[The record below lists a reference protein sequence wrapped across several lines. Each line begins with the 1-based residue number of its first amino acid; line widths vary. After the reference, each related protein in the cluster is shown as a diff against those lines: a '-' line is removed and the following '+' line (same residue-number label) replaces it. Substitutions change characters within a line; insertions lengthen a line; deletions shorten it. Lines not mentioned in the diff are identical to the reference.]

1 MKKVLLSLSFI
12 ISCVPMVASEHS
24 SSGHLS
30 FSFAQQSVQPFALT
44 DVKLLP
50 SRFQRNTQRDSAWIA
65 SIPVNRLLHSFRNTA
80 GVYSALEGGY
90 DAGLK
95 LGGWESLDCDL
106 RGHITGHLLSA
117 MANLQMK
124 QKADSLVQGLAQVQQ
139 QYGTGYLSAFGEGL
153 IDRNLAGK
161 GGVWAPWYTLHKILQ
176 GLIDQYTMC
185 GNEKALEVAKGM
197 GNWAY
202 NKTKNLTDEQ
212 RQKAIR
218 NEFGG
223 FNEAMYNLYSITREE
238 KYLQVAR
245 FFYHNDKIDPLK
257 AGNNDLGTN
266 HANTF
271 IPKLL
276 GECKNYEL
284 FGAEDSRQAATLL
297 YNTLVN
303 DHAFVTG
310 EVSDKEHLF
319 KPETQSKHLTGYDGE
334 NCCTYNLL
342 KLADRLFTYQPD
354 SKIADYYERALYNH
368 ILGQQDTLTSM
379 VCYFTP
385 LMTGGY
391 RLYSTRDSSF
401 WCCVGSGFESHAKYQ
416 SSIYFHNEKEL
427 YINLFIPSELNW
439 NGTIIR
445 QETSF
450 PQTNKSMITASSKT
464 NMKVR
469 YPYWATYMKINGKKV
484 KADKDGYVLVK
495 NTKKVEIEFGMRL
508 REEATKDDASRVALL
523 YGPIVLG
530 GRLAEVPHPFSNPMK
545 HNDYYTIDYGKHDD
559 IRLGE
564 VKHLGGL
571 KWLMEP
577 TMNHES
583 LIIQPFYDLQHCRYI
598 VYWRK

>member
-1 MKKVLLSLSFI
+1 MKKALCVFVSLCSI
-12 ISCVPMVASEHS
+12 TIAM
-24 SSGHLS
+24 G
-30 FSFAQQSVQPFALT
+30 QVQVKPFALT

-50 SRFQRNTQRDSAWIA
+50 SRFQRNMQRDSAWIV
-65 SIPVNRLLHSFRNTA
+65 SIPVNRLLHSFRNTV
-80 GVYSALEGGY
+80 GVYSGKEGGY
-90 DAGLK
+90 DDGLK

-117 MANLQMK
+117 MAYLQMK
-124 QKADSLVQGLAQVQQ
+124 QKADSLVQGLAEVQK

-185 GNEKALEVAKGM
+185 GNDKALEVAKGM
-197 GNWAY
+197 GDWAY
-202 NKTKNLTDEQ
+202 HKTKNLTDEQ

-223 FNEAMYNLYSITREE
+223 FNEAMYNLYAITNEE
-238 KYLQVAR
+238 KYLKVAR

-257 AGNNDLGTN
+257 QGNNNLGTN

-297 YNTLVN
+297 FNTLVN

-416 SSIYFHNEKEL
+416 SSIYFHNDQNL
-427 YINLFIPSELNW
+427 YVNLFIPSELNW
-439 NGTIIR
+439 DGAIIR

-450 PQTNKSMITASSKT
+450 PESNKTLITSSSKI

-469 YPYWATYMKINGKKV
+469 YPYWASYMKINGKNV
-484 KADKDGYVLVK
+484 KADKDGYVSVK
-495 NTKKVEIEFGMRL
+495 GTKKAEIEFGMSL
-508 REEATKDDASRVALL
+508 HEEPTKDDPSRVALL

-530 GRLAEVPHPFSNPMK
+530 GRLTEVAHPFSDPTK
-545 HNDYYTIDYGKHDD
+545 HNDYYTFDYGKHADVK
-559 IRLGE
+559 LGE

-571 KWLMEP
+571 RF
-577 TMNHES
+577 ES
-583 LIIQPFYDLQHCRYI
+583 NGIQIVPFYDLQHCRYV
-598 VYWRK
+598 VYWKK

>member
-1 MKKVLLSLSFI
+1 M
-12 ISCVPMVASEHS
+12 
-24 SSGHLS
+24 
-30 FSFAQQSVQPFALT
+30 
-44 DVKLLP
+44 
-50 SRFQRNTQRDSAWIA
+50 QRDSAWIA

-90 DAGLK
+90 DAGLR

-117 MANLQMK
+117 MAYLASTASVPSASPLGL
-124 QKADSLVQGLAQVQQ
+124 KADSIVRGLAEVQK

-176 GLIDQYTMC
+176 GLIDQYQLC
-185 GNEKALEVAKGM
+185 GNELALKVARGM
-197 GNWAY
+197 GDWAY
-202 NKTKNLTDEQ
+202 NKTKSLTDEQ

-223 FNEAMYNLYSITREE
+223 FNEAMYNLYAITRDE

-284 FGAEDSRQAATLL
+284 FGAEDSRRAATLL
-297 YNTLVN
+297 FNTLVN

-319 KPETQSKHLTGYDGE
+319 KPEAQSKHLSGYDGE

-391 RLYSTRDSSF
+391 RLYSTRDSSW

-416 SSIYFHNEKEL
+416 SSIYFRETQPQPLPMREGSSSPRTL
-427 YINLFIPSELNW
+427 YVNLFIPSELNW
-439 NGTIIR
+439 DGIIVR
-445 QETSF
+445 QETAF
-450 PQTNKSMITASSKT
+450 PESNKTTLTVTASNGFSSGITLKL
-464 NMKVR
+464 R
-469 YPYWATYMKINGKKV
+469 YPYWATYMKVNGKKV
-484 KADKDGYVLVK
+484 KAGKDGYVAIK
-495 NTKKVEIEFGMRL
+495 ATKRAEIEFGMTL
-508 REEATKDDASRVALL
+508 RQEATKDDPSRVALL

-530 GRLAEVPHPFSNPMK
+530 GRLAEVEKPFSDPTK
-545 HNDYYTIDYGKHDD
+545 HNDYYTFNYGKHDD
-559 IRLGE
+559 VKLGE

-571 KWLMEP
+571 RF
-577 TMNHES
+577 ES
-583 LIIQPFYDLQHCRYI
+583 IATPHSDHGSENGIQIAPFYNLQHCRYV
-598 VYWRK
+598 VYWKK

>member
-1 MKKVLLSLSFI
+1 MALAQPVVQQFPLS
-12 ISCVPMVASEHS
+12 
-24 SSGHLS
+24 
-30 FSFAQQSVQPFALT
+30 

-50 SRFQRNTQRDSAWIA
+50 SRFQRNMQRDSAWIA

-124 QKADSLVQGLAQVQQ
+124 QKADSLVQGLAEVQK

-153 IDRNLAGK
+153 IDRNLAGR

-197 GNWAY
+197 GDWAY
-202 NKTKNLTDEQ
+202 NKTKDLTDEQ

-223 FNEAMYNLYSITREE
+223 INEAMYNLYSLTPDPSPTGEGS

-257 AGNNDLGTN
+257 QGNNDLGTY

-276 GECKNYEL
+276 GECRNYEL
-284 FGAEDSRQAATLL
+284 FGAEDSRRAAENLFW
-297 YNTLVN
+297 TLVN

-342 KLADRLFTYQPD
+342 KLADRLFTYQPN

-416 SSIYFHNEKEL
+416 SSIYFKEIHPQPLPVKEGSSHQRTL
-427 YINLFIPSELNW
+427 YVNLFIPSELNW
-439 NGTIIR
+439 DGTIVR

-450 PQTNKSMITASSKT
+450 PESNKTVITASSKIA
-464 NMKVR
+464 MKVR
-469 YPYWATYMKINGKKV
+469 YPYWATYMKVNGKKV
-484 KADKDGYVLVK
+484 KAGKDGYVAIK
-495 NTKKVEIEFGMRL
+495 ATKRAEIEFGMSL
-508 REEATKDDASRVALL
+508 REEATKDDPTRVALL

-530 GRLAEVPHPFSNPMK
+530 GRLADVAHPFSDSTK
-545 HNDYYTIDYGKHDD
+545 HNDYYTFNYGKHPDVM
-559 IRLGE
+559 LGE

-571 KWLMEP
+571 RF
-577 TMNHES
+577 ES
-583 LIIQPFYDLQHCRYI
+583 NGVQIAPFYDLQHCRYV
-598 VYWRK
+598 VYWIKSLPTSGRRL